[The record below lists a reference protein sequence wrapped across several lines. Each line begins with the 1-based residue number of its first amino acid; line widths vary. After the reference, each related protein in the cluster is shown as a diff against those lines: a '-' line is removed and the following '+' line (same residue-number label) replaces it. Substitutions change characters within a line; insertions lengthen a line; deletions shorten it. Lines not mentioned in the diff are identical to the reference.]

1 MTEREKTDTL
11 FGCAGY
17 LPFLVI
23 GLASLSLLLLPF
35 SGLSYQITGLIMTTI
50 AALIGLGIGLYGL
63 VRYSSIGLFHDDPFH
78 MMGVLISAGIIV
90 FALADVVYGISLNQ
104 MENLVLPYMVASAKA
119 TALILWILG
128 IAGYVRSSNLIL
140 KFAFPRLWSLALV
153 LSAISV
159 IAVSPIMIGSGANIG
174 LFAPIWN
181 LFYSMVLG
189 IILASIYMQYYT
201 LREGRLGNILRFL
214 VLGMLT
220 MYLQGLLV
228 SSSAEIWI
236 FVIINILTI
245 ESYILIGIFLI
256 CSQEMTIAS
265 MRKTA

>member
-1 MTEREKTDTL
+1 
-11 FGCAGY
+11 
-17 LPFLVI
+17 
-23 GLASLSLLLLPF
+23 
-35 SGLSYQITGLIMTTI
+35 
-50 AALIGLGIGLYGL
+50 
-63 VRYSSIGLFHDDPFH
+63 
-78 MMGVLISAGIIV
+78 MGVLISVGIIV
-90 FALADVVYGISLNQ
+90 FALADVVQGISLNQ
-104 MENLVLPYMVASAKA
+104 VENLVLPYMVVSAKA

-128 IAGYVRSSNLIL
+128 IVGYVRASNLIL

-159 IAVSPIMIGSGANIG
+159 ISVSPIMIGSSSNIG
-174 LFAPIWN
+174 LLEPIWN
-181 LFYSMVLG
+181 LFYSIVLG

-214 VLGMLT
+214 VLGLLT
-220 MYLQGLLV
+220 IYLQGLLL

-256 CSQEMTIAS
+256 CSQEMTIPS
-265 MRKTA
+265 MSKTD